1 MTNLTKPPNNMLI
14 RTNSFMKPASQLQN
28 RPLLRRS
35 ITGMGAFLL
44 SNKHEF
50 KKEDNNKKNRNK
62 NQSTNNYIISDQF
75 DPTLSKKSKQ
85 NNNNNNNDYEDEDE
99 DLHKFDLYKSSPTLF
114 YIKEKYKMYLEWLN
128 EKSNK
133 ENHQQLLNSST
144 STDLTPQL
152 NWYNYEKIVY
162 LNETSCLDYLKYIQS
177 SNSSSSYSSSSSS
190 PESITIDANIPRKE
204 SIPISSINRM
214 SSSSMSFNTNKQ
226 IIKNKNKVRSIS
238 QQEMTCNTSKASNM
252 IPKQC
257 SDTILITNL
266 NSVKSNTNN
275 NNNTSLKNLL
285 NKLSNN
291 NNNENCIFENSQKLT
306 KEVKFDQSF
315 SITNSTITTT
325 TSNNANPISI
335 LKPILKTSSIMNNS
349 TNEYYFNN
357 NNLKTTS
364 PREQFRRVSVLT
376 INNSNNNNN
385 NNNNTTASK
394 SLSNLKL
401 PPIVNASDDFQ
412 AVMNDLLSSN
422 E

>member
-1 MTNLTKPPNNMLI
+1 MTNLTKPPNNMLM

-50 KKEDNNKKNRNK
+50 KKEDNKKNRNK
-62 NQSTNNYIISDQF
+62 NQSPNNYIISDQF
-75 DPTLSKKSKQ
+75 DPSSSKKSKQ
-85 NNNNNNNDYEDEDE
+85 NNNNNDYDEDE
-99 DLHKFDLYKSSPTLF
+99 DLHKFDLYRSSPTLF

-128 EKSNK
+128 EKSSK
-133 ENHQQLLNSST
+133 ENHQQLMNSST
-144 STDLTPQL
+144 DITPQL

-177 SNSSSSYSSSSSS
+177 SSNSSSSSSSSS
-190 PESITIDANIPRKE
+190 PESITIESNIQRKE
-204 SIPISSINRM
+204 SIPIPSINRM
-214 SSSSMSFNTNKQ
+214 SSSSMSFNNKQ
-226 IIKNKNKVRSIS
+226 LINKNKNKVRSIS
-238 QQEMTCNTSKASNM
+238 QQEMTCNNSKSSSV

-266 NSVKSNTNN
+266 KSNT

-291 NNNENCIFENSQKLT
+291 NNENSIFESSQKLT

-315 SITNSTITTT
+315 SITNSTITNT
-325 TSNNANPISI
+325 TSNSNNNNNNNTNPISI

-357 NNLKTTS
+357 NLKTIS
-364 PREQFRRVSVLT
+364 PREQLRRVSVLT
-376 INNSNNNNN
+376 INNNNN

-401 PPIVNASDDFQ
+401 PPILNASDDFQ